1 MDVAAASG
9 DSQPGWAWTDHSMM
23 KSSLFVFL
31 ATTTLLNIPQY
42 SEYNRMSSESRYRS
56 NNCHEPLL
64 SSSVFRWGSTAHS
77 RQSTD
82 FFNLLYTEE
91 APKFPPRMESSW
103 NLTWC
108 RHCYG
113 LTGKIMTRMQ
123 FNGPVRGMREVQ
135 SLSGGIWVVQNS
147 TRLLCTSYDW
157 FSIQSEKYLLQ
168 KPI

>member
-42 SEYNRMSSESRYRS
+42 SECNRMSSESRYRS

-77 RQSTD
+77 RLTTD
-82 FFNLLYTEE
+82 FFNLLLYGRGAQIPSENGI
-91 APKFPPRMESSW
+91 FLESYLMSA
-103 NLTWC
+103 
-108 RHCYG
+108 
-113 LTGKIMTRMQ
+113 
-123 FNGPVRGMREVQ
+123 
-135 SLSGGIWVVQNS
+135 
-147 TRLLCTSYDW
+147 LLRTDW
-157 FSIQSEKYLLQ
+157 KNNDKNAI
-168 KPI
+168 